1 MARAFNLGF
10 LLQATSRQHQNE
22 TGKVSNFP
30 LDGGLRVYASP
41 KFLRAGVVP
50 EIGAWAGFC
59 SNDTV
64 SERPGEGAGIGGN
77 DRRSVSSLE
86 ARLLSFDAKAD

>member
-1 MARAFNLGF
+1 M
-10 LLQATSRQHQNE
+10 
-22 TGKVSNFP
+22 
-30 LDGGLRVYASP
+30 
-41 KFLRAGVVP
+41 VP